1 MKFGL
6 EKCTKASFLKGRLEK
21 STLIELQNSTKIKEL
36 KQEAV
41 YKYLGVHESIGIE
54 HATMK
59 EKMRKECYRKVWL
72 FLKQNQ
78 TQQIESKQ

>member
-21 STLIELQNSTKIKEL
+21 STLIQLHNSTKIKEL
-36 KQEAV
+36 KQEEV
-41 YKYLGVHESIGIE
+41 YKYLGVHESTGIE

-59 EKMRKECYRKVWL
+59 EKMRKEWKYNTRTWK
-72 FLKQNQ
+72 
-78 TQQIESKQ
+78 SKWNKCGT